1 MVFLMVVDVSN
12 ITAHRVVWCFKRKF
26 SNQVAVHINS
36 QRQRIHIV
44 VNERRT
50 NAVYIFRTQGNI
62 AYRIGKQRCLR
73 FRRVLLTEQWAG
85 YLSRIRCDNFPF
97 AVLVYVIAYRNV
109 REQVAVI
116 SLYVRRKLFG
126 GYIFISQS
134 HFVIQFLVS
143 SCKLCIACKYAFF
156 LLKSSIAVVVLV
168 RRNAAIHRI
177 VVCRYGIVFQSKQ

>member
-12 ITAHRVVWCFKRKF
+12 ITAHRVVWCFKREL
-26 SNQVAVHINS
+26 SNQVAVHINA
-36 QRQRIHIV
+36 QRQRIHVV

-50 NAVYIFRTQGNI
+50 NAVYVFRAQGNI

-97 AVLVYVIAYRNV
+97 AVLVYVIAHRNV
-109 REQVAVI
+109 RKQVAVI

-143 SCKLCIACKYAFF
+143 SCKLCIACKYALF
-156 LLKSSIAVVVLV
+156 LLKSGIAVAVLV
-168 RRNAAIHRI
+168 
-177 VVCRYGIVFQSKQ
+177 